1 MTLQCPASGSV
12 RARAGPPK
20 GEEARRFGDKSRRW
34 EAELAFGLGGEAGP
48 AGPELLCAEPRR
60 RPRESSGPLSR
71 PPRGGGARL
80 LHAPRERKGEDG
92 GGQGAGD
99 VPQGGGR
106 RRGAPGALPQ
116 VLRAYREPPHP
127 LPDAGHR
134 VRVRA
139 RSAAQLVR
147 ASVLWEGRARG
158 SRPAPLSSPRFR
170 RDPLKRAVNS
180 VRTWLGLLPRLLQC
194 PRPFFS
200 VRELG
205 NGGFRFYQQ
214 P

>member
-1 MTLQCPASGSV
+1 MTK
-12 RARAGPPK
+12 AGAGK
-20 GEEARRFGDKSRRW
+20 QNLLLAWEARRARPGRNSCVRNLGAGRGCRPDRSAGR
-34 EAELAFGLGGEAGP
+34 LGGA
-48 AGPELLCAEPRR
+48 
-60 RPRESSGPLSR
+60 
-71 PPRGGGARL
+71 
-80 LHAPRERKGEDG
+80 
-92 GGQGAGD
+92 
-99 VPQGGGR
+99 VPGCFT
-106 RRGAPGALPQ
+106 RRGSGRGKMAAVKGLETCLRVAGAAAARPERF
-116 VLRAYREPPHP
+116 LRYCGLTESPPHP

-158 SRPAPLSSPRFR
+158 SRPAPLSSPRFL